1 MEKGQKLEG
10 KELDHQ
16 VRDQMSLTK
25 PFKTYNYQEEQQQ
38 KKKIQ
43 WTTKPHKTKT
53 TAVQRQSLEQLLI
66 WGKPVALRA

>member
-25 PFKTYNYQEEQQQ
+25 PFKTYNYQEEQ
-38 KKKIQ
+38 KINKNTVNYQ
-43 WTTKPHKTKT
+43 AP
-53 TAVQRQSLEQLLI
+53 
-66 WGKPVALRA
+66 

>member
-25 PFKTYNYQEEQQQ
+25 PFKTYNYQVEQKENSELPSPIKQ
-38 KKKIQ
+38 KLQ
-43 WTTKPHKTKT
+43 WYKDK
-53 TAVQRQSLEQLLI
+53 
-66 WGKPVALRA
+66 ALSNS